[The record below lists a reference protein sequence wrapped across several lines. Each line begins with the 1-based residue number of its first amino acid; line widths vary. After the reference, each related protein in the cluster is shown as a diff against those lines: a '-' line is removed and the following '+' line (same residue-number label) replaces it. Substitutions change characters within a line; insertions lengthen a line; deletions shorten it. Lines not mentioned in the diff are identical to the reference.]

1 MSRPL
6 AILCAAAMATACTT
20 GPKVY
25 ESGSS
30 IPTNA
35 DASLQP
41 GVSSVDD
48 AIRQFGAPASRTTKE
63 NGTVLGYVRFVTE
76 IASPYR
82 VDSKTQSETVLLYFD
97 AAGRYLRPV
106 ENQGSSQMKSR

>member
-1 MSRPL
+1 MLRSL
-6 AILCAAAMATACTT
+6 AILCAALVATACTT

-30 IPTNA
+30 IPTNV
-35 DASLQP
+35 DATLQP
-41 GVSSVDD
+41 GISTVDD
-48 AIRQFGAPASRTTKE
+48 AVRQFGAPASRTTTE
-63 NGTVLGYVRFVTE
+63 HGTVLGYVRFVTE

-97 AAGRYLRPV
+97 AAGRYLRAV
-106 ENQGSSQMKSR
+106 ENQGSSQMKAR